1 MDLKIIDM
9 ALKDLEQSK
18 EEMIHVPGELIETF
32 GLLITPEMMLKRESA
47 FTVPE
52 IEDEPKEDEE
62 EEEKEEAAEE

>member
-9 ALKDLEQSK
+9 ALKDLEHSK
-18 EEMIHVPGELIETF
+18 EERIQVSGELIETF
-32 GLLITPEMMLKRESA
+32 GLLITPEIMLKRESA

-52 IEDEPKEDEE
+52 IEDEPKDEE

>member
-9 ALKDLEQSK
+9 ALKDLEHSK
-18 EEMIHVPGELIETF
+18 EESIHVSGELIETF

-52 IEDEPKEDEE
+52 IEDEPKDEE